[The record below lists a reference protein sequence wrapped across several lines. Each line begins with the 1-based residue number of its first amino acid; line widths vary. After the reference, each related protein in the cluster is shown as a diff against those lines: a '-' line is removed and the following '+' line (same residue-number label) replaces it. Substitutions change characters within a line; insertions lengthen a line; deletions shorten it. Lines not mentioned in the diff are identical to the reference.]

1 MFAIDIGEWD
11 SNYLNEKRHFSP
23 PSGTSCSQVVHQWR
37 SFFFFPVKGPFFCF
51 FFDYMAVRYLIKFLL
66 FYDIV
71 YDLTVGITTLRFFF
85 S

>member
-51 FFDYMAVRYLIKFLL
+51 FRLHGRALPDKISTLL
-66 FYDIV
+66 RHR
-71 YDLTVGITTLRFFF
+71 L
-85 S
+85 